1 MTMDRH
7 DPMART
13 PTNTLR
19 VMLVLTVIM
28 IATLVILAATTDAT
42 PDATSSASL
51 ANGQE
56 SFLAETEEAA
66 EEAEEAQEAR
76 AGRLAKA
83 RTGVAIG
90 VHGAAGWGS
99 TVVKDFL
106 ANHITWNRVEVG
118 MPSNTAAESIQDG
131 FKTLAIV
138 GNVEDGK
145 ALSKVEPVKWGAEV
159 VSQLKANP
167 GIAIAEAGNEMYYKG
182 GIAEPAQYG
191 KLYVAAVEAMKKAGI
206 KTPLLFNME
215 GDYEHKG
222 VWSYDAHGGG
232 WLRDAV
238 NANKGLAAA
247 IAANGISIHPY
258 GAIGENMGDTHGS
271 LAPAADE
278 AVAQAVLGSIPPFYI
293 TEFGYNLSACGISFG
308 ACNERQQA
316 SKLRRA
322 YKAFLADPHVAGIF
336 WYQSHDDGTGHFGL
350 MSSSNG
356 LRPSFASLEKIGRK
370 QGQ

>member
-1 MTMDRH
+1 MDR
-7 DPMART
+7 DDSTART
-13 PTNTLR
+13 LAGTLR
-19 VMLVLTVIM
+19 TLLALALVM
-28 IATLVILAATTDAT
+28 AAALVILAATTDAT
-42 PDATSSASL
+42 PDVAAPAPAAS
-51 ANGQE
+51 G
-56 SFLAETEEAA
+56 EEAA
-66 EEAEEAQEAR
+66 LAEAEETSEEAEEAQEVHS
-76 AGRLAKA
+76 GRLAKG

-90 VHGAAGWGS
+90 VHGAAGWGT

-106 ANHITWNRVEVG
+106 SNHITWNRVEIG
-118 MPSNTAAESIQDG
+118 MPSNTAAESIKDG

-145 ALSKVEPVKWGAEV
+145 ALSKVEATKWGAEV

-167 GIAIAEAGNEMYYKG
+167 GIAVAEAGNEMYYKG

-191 KLYVAAVEAMKKAGI
+191 KLYLAAIEAMKKAGL

-215 GDYEHKG
+215 GDYEHNG

-247 IAANGISIHPY
+247 IAANGIAIHPY
-258 GAIGENMGDTHGS
+258 GAIGQNGGDTHGT

-278 AVAQAVLGSIPPFYI
+278 AVAQAVLGSIPPVWI
-293 TEFGYNLSACGISFG
+293 TEFGYSLTACGSTFG

-316 SKLRRA
+316 AKLRHA
-322 YKAFLADPHVAGIF
+322 YKAFLRDPHVAGIF

-350 MSSSNG
+350 MNSSNG
-356 LRPSFASLEKIGRK
+356 LRPSFTALEKIGAK